1 MRRYRFLLLIIITA
15 ALLLLQSCTKRTDA
29 LIDSSGSVPVI
40 AAVSISP
47 DTINT
52 DLIGTHPSPNDT
64 LGLSFKLQAKVVDPD
79 GESAI
84 SSVSFLVLNTH
95 SQSTLAQ
102 GLLLDNGITP
112 DSRSNDSLFSASAVI
127 SLPRSYIGPLTVVI
141 QGTGTNGLLSSS
153 IITPVTITRADHAP
167 VIDSISIPDTI
178 HVAQATSMTITVYAS
193 DTDGVGDVSSV
204 YQYVTNNTY
213 RLTDNGDGSF
223 SRTISWSASNF
234 PLSFLYTYVYTFV
247 AYDYSGKASS
257 VITKTLVVVP

>member
-1 MRRYRFLLLIIITA
+1 MRRFRFLLLITITA

-29 LIDSSGSVPVI
+29 IIDSSGSVPVI

-64 LGLSFKLQAKVVDPD
+64 LSLSLKLQAKVVDPD
-79 GESAI
+79 GESSI
-84 SSVSFLVLNTH
+84 SSVSFLILNTH
-95 SQSTLAQ
+95 TQSTLAQ

-153 IITPVTITRADHAP
+153 IITPVTITSSGSCSGHRQH
-167 VIDSISIPDTI
+167 INSGYDSRNKS
-178 HVAQATSMTITVYAS
+178 YF
-193 DTDGVGDVSSV
+193 
-204 YQYVTNNTY
+204 N
-213 RLTDNGDGSF
+213 DNDRF
-223 SRTISWSASNF
+223 CFRFRWNR
-234 PLSFLYTYVYTFV
+234 
-247 AYDYSGKASS
+247 
-257 VITKTLVVVP
+257 